1 MRNYVINSNYEI
13 LGFVDLLWT
22 GPRERISP
30 RFLKLDKLVWPSKIE
45 GIMDVEILI
54 DDYRSEWLVCRG
66 LGYNDLSF
74 QLPLVHIG
82 GPSSGPAF
90 GISSDKHLN
99 LVLSWF
105 DAILPPHQ
113 QKFDKGEISEEE
125 WELAWSRDGYQARI
139 DAGDW
144 EWDRSRPLPK
154 IASRKTT

>member
-13 LGFVDLLWT
+13 FGFVDLLWT
-22 GPRERISP
+22 GPRDRINP

-45 GIMDVEILI
+45 RIMDVEILI
-54 DDYRSEWLVCRG
+54 DDYRSEWLVSRG

-74 QLPLVHIG
+74 QLPLVHTG

-90 GISSDKHLN
+90 GFSSDEYLN

-105 DAILPPHQ
+105 DAILPPHP
-113 QKFDKGEISEEE
+113 QKFRKGEIAEEE
-125 WELAWSRDGYQARI
+125 WKWAWSREGYQARI

-144 EWDRSRPLPK
+144 EWDGSLPLPK
-154 IASRKTT
+154 INSRKTK